1 MVISVGDIDLDGRV
15 VLAPMSG
22 ITDLAFRRSV
32 AACGAAMV
40 VSEMVASEELGG
52 GRRDVLLRAE
62 GRGLSP
68 FTLQLAGRE
77 AQWMARGAELA
88 TEAGADIIDINM
100 GCPAKQVAKKTL

>member
-1 MVISVGDIDLDGRV
+1 MVISVGDIDLGGQV

-22 ITDLAFRRSV
+22 VTDLAFRRSV

-40 VSEMVASEELGG
+40 VSEMVASEELVR

-68 FTLQLAGRE
+68 FTSAIGRS
-77 AQWMARGAELA
+77 RGSMDGPGRG
-88 TEAGADIIDINM
+88 TGNRSR
-100 GCPAKQVAKKTL
+100 CRHY

>member
-1 MVISVGDIDLDGRV
+1 MVISVGDIDLGGQV

-22 ITDLAFRRSV
+22 VTDLAFRRSV

-40 VSEMVASEELGG
+40 VSEMVASEELVR

-68 FTLQLAGRE
+68 FTCN
-77 AQWMARGAELA
+77 WPVARLNGWPGAR
-88 TEAGADIIDINM
+88 NWQ
-100 GCPAKQVAKKTL
+100 PKPVPTLLT

>member
-1 MVISVGDIDLDGRV
+1 MVISVGDIDLGGQV

-22 ITDLAFRRSV
+22 VTDLAFRRSV

-40 VSEMVASEELGG
+40 VSEMVASEELVR

-68 FTLQLAGRE
+68 LLCNWPDAKRNGWHAALNWQPKPAPILS
-77 AQWMARGAELA
+77 
-88 TEAGADIIDINM
+88 TEIWGVPHDR
-100 GCPAKQVAKKTL
+100 